1 MDLSKAY
8 DCLPNDL
15 IIAKLDDMGLTQA
28 VKDFYFITRAAQNNV
43 LKWDKPLLIGLKFSV
58 GFLKDQNYFHYYLIY
73 S

>member
-28 VKDFYFITRAAQNNV
+28 VKDFYFITRASKNNV
-43 LKWDKPLLIGLKFSV
+43 LK
-58 GFLKDQNYFHYYLIY
+58 
-73 S
+73 